1 MMPRVQYIPFPNAAR
16 SSSAQSR
23 DALRGL
29 HPRTR
34 RGVVGL
40 LFNSQHRLIEYVG
53 LVGREFGKCATGLL
67 IPPAIWSPP
76 GLGACAEKGLPVTR
90 GSDEIQAMGKAKEIS
105 RPTANRY
112 LALVRAVLR
121 QAAGPW

>member
-1 MMPRVQYIPFPNAAR
+1 MIPSVQYMPFPNAAR
-16 SSSAQSR
+16 SSPAESR
-23 DALRGL
+23 DPLRGL

-76 GLGACAEKGLPVTR
+76 GLGACAEKGLPVRR
-90 GSDEIQAMGKAKEIS
+90 GSDDIQAMGRRS
-105 RPTANRY
+105 RRSS
-112 LALVRAVLR
+112 LAPPPIVILR
-121 QAAGPW
+121 SCGP